1 MREIVMAKTILIT
14 GASSGIGRACAQ
26 HFANSGWNVVATM
39 RNPVFVDALSAFPN
53 VLVEAMDVTDE
64 LSVRDALARSV
75 QVFGRIDVLV
85 NNAGYGL
92 FGAVESLTAEQVSK
106 QIDTNV
112 NGVLRT
118 MRHVIPLMR
127 AQGSGLIINM
137 SSIAGCMTFPFT
149 SVYHATKYA
158 VEGLSESARFE
169 LAQHGIAVKLIEPGG
184 VKTNFNNTSLTFA
197 EHAAY
202 EPQLSNYRRL
212 LKDDRSWAQP
222 EQIAAIIYK
231 AATDNRKKLR
241 YLAKPGVFFF
251 LRRLMTDRMW
261 LAFGRLMLGR

>member
-1 MREIVMAKTILIT
+1 MEKIVMVKTILIT
-14 GASSGIGRACAQ
+14 GASSGIGYATALL
-26 HFANSGWNVVATM
+26 FAHKGWNVVATM
-39 RNPVFVDALSAFPN
+39 RNPASADALAALPN

-64 LSVRDALARSV
+64 LSVRDALARSM
-75 QVFGRIDVLV
+75 QVFGRVDVLV

-92 FGAVESLTAEQVSK
+92 FGAIESFTQEQVAA
-106 QIDTNV
+106 QIETNV
-112 NGVLRT
+112 HGVLRT
-118 MRHVIPLMR
+118 MRHVLPIMR
-127 AQGSGLIINM
+127 AQGSGLILNV
-137 SSIAGCMTFPFT
+137 SSIAGRMTFPFT

-169 LAQHGIAVKLIEPGG
+169 LAKHGIAVKLIEPGG
-184 VKTNFNNTSLTFA
+184 VKTNFNNTSLTFN

-202 EPQLSNYRRL
+202 EPQLSNYRGL
-212 LKDDRSWAQP
+212 LKDDKYWAQP

-231 AATDNRKKLR
+231 AATDNKKKLR

-251 LRRLMTDRMW
+251 LRKLMTDKMW